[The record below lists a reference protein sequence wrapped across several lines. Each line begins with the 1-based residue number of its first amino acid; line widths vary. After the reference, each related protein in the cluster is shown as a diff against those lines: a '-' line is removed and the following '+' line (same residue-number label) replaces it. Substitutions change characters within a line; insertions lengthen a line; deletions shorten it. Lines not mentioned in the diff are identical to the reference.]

1 MSAPNNNDLFLMRQ
15 LQDILLKEDRTE
27 LDQLRSTI
35 DDPEKLSQKVT
46 PIIEARIDFLKKNFP
61 KEFRVVVDDIV
72 DKRIKSSQHELMD
85 ALYPVMGQMIKK
97 YINFQ
102 FQVLKES
109 IEESV
114 KQALDTKTIWW
125 KIKANVFGIK
135 QQEVILQN
143 LDRPTVEEVCLIQR
157 DSGLLMGAA
166 SLSPAVDKDVIA
178 GMLTA
183 IKAFVEDAFQRENEE
198 LEMIQYGTYKI
209 LLYNFHTYYV
219 SVAMSGSVSSEE
231 KEKINDELQHF
242 ALNELNNY
250 KQSDLDEKYDL
261 ISQKLHDYFIA
272 PQKENTPDETNRFVE
287 KTQAIVAAYD

>member
-15 LQDILLKEDRTE
+15 LQEILLKEDRTE
-27 LDQLRSTI
+27 LEELRSI
-35 DDPEKLSQKVT
+35 INDPEKLSNKVT

-61 KEFRVVVDDIV
+61 KEFRKVVDDIV
-72 DKRIKSSQHELMD
+72 DKRIKSSQNELMD

-97 YINFQ
+97 YINHQ
-102 FQVLKES
+102 FQALKDS
-109 IEESV
+109 IEDSV

-135 QQEVILQN
+135 QQEVILQH
-143 LDRPTVEEVCLIQR
+143 LDRPKVEEVCLIQR

-166 SLSPAVDKDVIA
+166 SLNPAVDKDVIA

-231 KEKINDELQHF
+231 KEKINDELQRF
-242 ALNELNNY
+242 AVSELNNY
-250 KQSDLDEKYDL
+250 KQSDLDEKYDF
-261 ISQKLHDYFIA
+261 ISQKLHEYFIV
-272 PQKENTPDETNRFVE
+272 PQTESNAHETNKFVE
-287 KTQAIVAAYD
+287 KTQAK